1 MQIDEITRVLTEL
14 SNEENAFKQK
24 KYLRNQFEFFGV
36 SSPRRKLAFRDFLKA
51 EKKKSKIDW
60 KIIKQIWDK
69 PQREYQYFVIDYLI
83 VMGKWITFND
93 LDKIEYFLR
102 TKQWWDSIDGF
113 NRIMSD
119 LGLSDLRLNQVMLQ
133 WSQDDDFWIR
143 RVAIDHQLLRKDMTN
158 TELLEIILMNNFGSD
173 EFFINKAIGWA
184 LRDYSKS
191 NPKWVRNFIEQHRSE
206 MAPLS
211 IKEASKYI

>member
-1 MQIDEITRVLTEL
+1 
-14 SNEENAFKQK
+14 
-24 KYLRNQFEFFGV
+24 
-36 SSPRRKLAFRDFLKA
+36 
-51 EKKKSKIDW
+51 
-60 KIIKQIWDK
+60 
-69 PQREYQYFVIDYLI
+69 
-83 VMGKWITFND
+83 MGKWITFND

-191 NPKWVRNFIEQHRSE
+191 NPKGCVILLN
-206 MAPLS
+206 S
-211 IKEASKYI
+211 IVQKWHH